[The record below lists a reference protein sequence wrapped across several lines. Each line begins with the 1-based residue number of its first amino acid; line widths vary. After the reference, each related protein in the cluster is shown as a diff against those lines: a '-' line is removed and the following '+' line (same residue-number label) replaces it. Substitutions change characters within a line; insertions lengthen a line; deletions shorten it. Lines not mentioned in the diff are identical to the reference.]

1 MEIYELLN
9 FMREVGASDLHLSP
23 YSVPIVR
30 VDGEM
35 RKSKL
40 NTLLPEEVHML
51 IYDIMNDEQRKKYEE
66 ELELD
71 FSCDFQTMGRFRV
84 NVFKT
89 MNGDT
94 AVLRAVTNQ
103 VFTFEELRLPVVLKD
118 IASRKKG
125 LILVTG
131 PTGSGKSTTLNT
143 LVDYINTHFNR
154 HIISIEDPIEFVHQS
169 KKSLVNHRE
178 VGTNTHSF
186 AKALRSALR
195 EDPDVIVVGEMRDL
209 ETTALAVTAA
219 ETGHIVFG
227 TLHTMNATKT
237 LDRIIDQFPT
247 NQQSQIR
254 IQLSESI
261 LAVVSQVLL
270 KKQGGGR
277 IASFEVMIG
286 TPAVANLI
294 RENKTFQLPSIL
306 QTGGKQGM
314 ITMEQSLMKLL
325 SKGDIDKKE
334 AIEIFDDP
342 SVLDKIRDRE

>member
-1 MEIYELLN
+1 
-9 FMREVGASDLHLSP
+9 
-23 YSVPIVR
+23 
-30 VDGEM
+30 
-35 RKSKL
+35 
-40 NTLLPEEVHML
+40 
-51 IYDIMNDEQRKKYEE
+51 
-66 ELELD
+66 
-71 FSCDFQTMGRFRV
+71 
-84 NVFKT
+84 
-89 MNGDT
+89 
-94 AVLRAVTNQ
+94 
-103 VFTFEELRLPVVLKD
+103 
-118 IASRKKG
+118 
-125 LILVTG
+125 
-131 PTGSGKSTTLNT
+131 
-143 LVDYINTHFNR
+143 R
-154 HIISIEDPIEFVHQS
+154 HIISIEDPIEFVHHS

-277 IASFEVMIG
+277 IAAFEVMIG
-286 TPAVANLI
+286 TSAVSNLI

-306 QTGGKQGM
+306 QTSGKIGM

-325 SKGDIDKKE
+325 STGEIEKKTAME
-334 AIEIFDDP
+334 VIDDP
-342 SVLDKIRDRE
+342 SKLDKIKEKG

>member
-23 YSVPIVR
+23 YSAPIVR

-40 NTLLPEEVHML
+40 ETLLPEEVHML
-51 IYDIMNDEQRKKYEE
+51 IYDIMNDEQRRKYEE
-66 ELELD
+66 DMETD
-71 FSCDFQTMGRFRV
+71 FTADFETMGRFRV
-84 NVFKT
+84 NVFKS

-94 AVLRAVTNQ
+94 AVLRAVTAK
-103 VFTFEELRLPVVLKD
+103 VFSFEDLNLPDVLKD
-118 IASRKKG
+118 VVSKKKG
-125 LILVTG
+125 LVLVTG

-143 LVDYINTHFNR
+143 LVDYINMHYR
-154 HIISIEDPIEFVHQS
+154 KHIISIEDPIEFVHES

-178 VGTNTHSF
+178 IGTNTHSF
-186 AKALRSALR
+186 ANALRNALR

-219 ETGHIVFG
+219 ETGHLVFG

-247 NQQSQIR
+247 TQQSQIR
-254 IQLSESI
+254 VQLSESL
-261 LAVVSQVLL
+261 LAVVSQLLL
-270 KKQGGGR
+270 KKRSGGR
-277 IASFEVMIG
+277 IAAFEIMIG
-286 TPAVANLI
+286 TPAVSNLI

-306 QTGGKQGM
+306 QTGSKQGM
-314 ITMEQSLMKLL
+314 ITMEQSLMNLL
-325 SKGDIDKKE
+325 SKREIDKN
-334 AIEIFDDP
+334 EIMEIVEDP
-342 SVLDKIRDRE
+342 SILDKIQDKE